1 MSVYN
6 RKKAADLV
14 KWLSDLS
21 KKDDKTIEALGL
33 SKEIIQAAIERIA
46 MLQNAG
52 VFTAKDSEFTDD
64 DPNSS
69 RAMKAFDNR
78 LKMNCE
84 DPSVNCTPLRKG
96 GKEDTDPDPNQ
107 PKPKGDSDQFNPN
120 RLLNV
125 LGGGLL
131 VKTKTQI
138 EIPTNEKT
146 LQRIEKFEQ
155 ERDQVTEDVKEILG
169 SKGKKGKKGGLPKVH
184 FSLDNCSPIKL
195 SSDGRGNWTQEV
207 ELMNTAV
214 QATGL
219 YAGLRGGYALG
230 ALPKTLQNWSSL
242 SRSQKIAKMTPSL
255 RFGGIKGSP
264 VATGVT
270 VAAMVL
276 YYGLVE
282 EIDDPMELAKVALG
296 STIGSWRWLS
306 LGVISTSGDAVLD
319 LTGWEPGKAIPD
331 AMAGL
336 LSINTDCA
344 FKNMMKSALVG
355 TMIGGATGMGSTI
368 SGYSS
373 KIKSLEELA
382 ATRQAKQL
390 DDVPVDLR
398 FVDEAQLNTGLEDR
412 VIREMVNILDTKV
425 NNGLLS
431 NMEAKYILELMKR
444 GYFAIAKNDEGIYVY
459 KVNPDLSAD
468 KLARA
473 QKEAIEETKD
483 LFPNVEIR
491 HLPGGRSLFEADPSM
506 GVELS
511 YLDSIIK
518 DIDEFTEN
526 FETLAKY
533 FEDMAASKSA
543 KAENHTTWF
552 FGAEGPEAFARMSTP
567 EAAASQKNAVDAI
580 RLSSEINYIRATEI
594 LDDPL
599 YIRMKQVRA
608 TLEKLR
614 STSGNPRQRL
624 SALAEAEAEVNAII
638 SEIGDMS
645 VPGVFGKKGELG
657 DFAMRAKFYE
667 TLTGSGYVRISNQYS
682 KYFEACERTGA
693 QPMSEGEWFRLA
705 TTSAFLESSDAA
717 RAAYKRW
724 AGDFPES
731 PMGILSNLIQ
741 SLRGDNRAALK
752 LADKWKMQWVGR
764 LSKKAGEFG
773 ADEPGIFQLFLQ
785 KAIEAREREATFR
798 QGIPDT
804 GDYAVPGVRV
814 DTPIIKAED
823 FNKEPVHKS
832 VLGRFT
838 GKMNQ
843 NLSADLA
850 RLGRNTDEG
859 FEGTAAAKQQAQEL
873 VDFFGMI
880 RRVADSAGE
889 QREYSWWRPLN
900 KIANQGDFPDDAK
913 SLVSRYLEEP
923 LLKIGRKIDDD
934 NGISGDLTKYLQKTE
949 DLIDP
954 DKVGDI
960 AKDPNILFDIMNPPL
975 KGGSAD
981 DAYRLK
987 GPGEREDLIRK
998 VLEERGYKL
1007 RKPGRRAR
1015 EAAETEGGKFYTSE
1029 QLTAA
1034 KDILDEL
1041 LTYEKDIITKLIQ
1054 LEQEYVAKIRILDN
1068 AQANKLEEIVSGR
1081 WDKKSLKTAVG
1092 EEAPLDQSI
1101 LDNRGFVE
1109 HAKNEFLEAFKK
1121 TAAYRKWTGT
1131 DIPSRTGGGLAMRAL
1146 ESLVSFAKNRPQLT
1160 SQGLSIAGGVLA
1172 AVAAALTP
1180 SDVAYDI
1187 ASGGLKS
1194 IFGDPVK
1201 ENLSNFW
1208 INSAAQGGASQEAF
1222 LNSHNKAMSDDN
1234 RDEEGRV
1241 NTGML
1246 NTHSISL
1253 LMLQS
1258 TIYNILKDFHDSYA
1272 SKEQERSVFP
1282 GDGVIDDSTGNP
1294 FADFDDIM
1302 DEVANVGTYKTTV
1315 KPLFDRYYQRPNDT
1329 IDLVKLQSKEIYDRF
1344 RKLKN
1349 FSNNLEDPASERGQL
1364 HNRIIPDGVKTD
1376 AALTRIY
1383 KIAIIPMALDT
1394 IVRIMNSFIN
1404 DRDMSAPGYRG
1415 MRSSRWPEGDSGFG
1429 ISDQVKDPSSPTGG
1443 TFKKTWGA
1451 QWDDADDNEDKI
1463 KLARR
1468 LMGFVRKFW
1477 NLPNTQRAFKTVGSG
1492 DYKAYVPPEKTRDFN
1507 VLPGESEIKD
1517 NFVEELQGKFSVKN
1531 LDSLVRTAFKISFD
1545 KTVNE
1550 NRTLKEP
1557 RIMNK
1562 KEIYNLIKEAFGD
1575 APVAHA
1581 DERGYSKYPYSSSE
1595 DEENQEE
1602 DDYMETWKSFC
1613 LEVIQDQSKNQAIK
1627 LAKIF
1632 INDLEL
1638 FEDVLD
1644 IAGQNQ
1650 SLGHEILKKME
1661 KAEEI
1666 EEVEV

>member
-33 SKEIIQAAIERIA
+33 TKEIIKAAIERIA
-46 MLQNAG
+46 MLQDAG

-69 RAMKAFDNR
+69 RAMKAFDSR

-84 DPSVNCTPLRKG
+84 DPSVNCTPLKKG
-96 GKEDTDPDPNQ
+96 VKKDTSKKPWDWLKTGKEPHSENDPDRFDPD
-107 PKPKGDSDQFNPN
+107 K
-120 RLLNV
+120 LINV
-125 LGGGLL
+125 MGGGLL

-146 LQRIEKFEQ
+146 LERIKKFEQ

-169 SKGKKGKKGGLPKVH
+169 SRGKKGKKGGLPKVH

-195 SSDGRGNWTQEV
+195 SSDGKGNWTQEV
-207 ELMNTAV
+207 EMMNVAV

-230 ALPKTLQNWSSL
+230 ALPKTLQNWSNL

-264 VATGVT
+264 VATGVA

-282 EIDDPMELAKVALG
+282 EVDSPMELAKVALG
-296 STIGSWRWLS
+296 SAIGSWRWLS

-319 LTGWEPGKAIPD
+319 LTGWEPGSAIPD
-331 AMAGL
+331 GVAGL

-382 ATRQAKQL
+382 ATRQAKEL
-390 DDVPVDLR
+390 DDVPVELR
-398 FVDEAQLNTGLEDR
+398 FVEEAQLNSGLEDR

-444 GYFAIAKNDEGIYVY
+444 GYFAIVKNDDGVYVY
-459 KVNPDLSAD
+459 KVNPDLPEAQ
-468 KLARA
+468 LARA
-473 QKEAIEETKD
+473 QKEAIEATKE
-483 LFPNVEIR
+483 LFPSVEIR
-491 HLPGGRSLFEADPSM
+491 HLPGGRTLFEADPAS
-506 GVELS
+506 GVQLS
-511 YLDSIIK
+511 YLDSVIK

-526 FETLAKY
+526 FEILAKH
-533 FEDMAASKSA
+533 FEDMAAAKGASA
-543 KAENHTTWF
+543 DNTPTTWF
-552 FGAEGPEAFARMSTP
+552 FGPEGASDF
-567 EAAASQKNAVDAI
+567 ASQGNAVDMM
-580 RLSSEINYIRATEI
+580 RLSSEINYIRAAEI

-599 YIRMKQVRA
+599 YIRMKEVRA

-614 STSGNPRQRL
+614 SASGNPRERL
-624 SALAEAEAEVNAII
+624 GALAEAEAEVNAIM
-638 SEIGDMS
+638 SEMGDMS
-645 VPGVFGKKGELG
+645 KSGTFGRKGELG
-657 DFAMRAKFYE
+657 DFSMRSNFYHSISP
-667 TLTGSGYVRISNQYS
+667 LGWLKIRNGFLDYVKSCQ
-682 KYFEACERTGA
+682 KTGA
-693 QPMSEGEWFRLA
+693 EPMTEAEWFRLA
-705 TTSAFLESSDAA
+705 LTSAFSESSDAA
-717 RAAYKRW
+717 RVAYKQW

-731 PMGILSNLIQ
+731 PLGILSNLIQ
-741 SLRGDNRAALK
+741 SLRGDKSAAL
-752 LADKWKMQWVGR
+752 R
-764 LSKKAGEFG
+764 H
-773 ADEPGIFQLFLQ
+773 ADEWKRQWIGSGEVGGTTEPGVFQGFLQ
-785 KAIEAREREATFR
+785 KAIEARERETTFR
-798 QGIPDT
+798 QGIPNT

-814 DTPIIKAED
+814 DTPIRKADD
-823 FNKEPVHKS
+823 FNEEQVHRS
-832 VLGRFT
+832 ILSRFT

-900 KIANQGDFPDDAK
+900 KIANQDDFPDDAK

-934 NGISGDLTKYLQKTE
+934 NGISGDLTKYLEKTE

-975 KGGSAD
+975 KGGNAD

-987 GPGEREDLIRK
+987 GPGEREDLIKK

-1015 EAAETEGGKFYTSE
+1015 EAAETEGGNFYTAE
-1029 QLTAA
+1029 ELAA
-1034 KDILDEL
+1034 VKDILDEL

-1054 LEQEYVAKIRILDN
+1054 LEQEYMAKIRILDN
-1068 AQANKLEEIVSGR
+1068 AQANKLEEVVSGR

-1160 SQGLSIAGGVLA
+1160 SQGLAIAGGALA
-1172 AVAAALTP
+1172 TVAAALTP

-1194 IFGDPVK
+1194 VFGNPVQ

-1208 INSAAQGGASQEAF
+1208 INSAAQGGDSQEAF
-1222 LNSHNKAMSDDN
+1222 LNSHNKAMSDEN
-1234 RDEEGRV
+1234 RDEEGRI

-1258 TIYNILKDFHDSYA
+1258 TIYKILKDFHDSYA
-1272 SKEQERSVFP
+1272 SEDREREIFP

-1315 KPLFDRYYQRPNDT
+1315 KPLFDRYYQRPNDA

-1344 RKLKN
+1344 RKIKN
-1349 FSNNLEDPASERGQL
+1349 FSSNLEDPASERGQL

-1376 AALTRIY
+1376 VALTRIY
-1383 KIAIIPMALDT
+1383 KTAIIPMALDT
-1394 IVRIMNSFIN
+1394 IVRIMNNFIN
-1404 DRDMSAPGYRG
+1404 DRDMREFSG
-1415 MRSSRWPEGDSGFG
+1415 MRASRWPDGDSGFG
-1429 ISDQVKDPSSPTGG
+1429 IAIQKKDPMSSTGD
-1443 TFKKTWGA
+1443 TIKRTWGY
-1451 QWDDADDNEDKI
+1451 QWDDADDTESKI
-1463 KLARR
+1463 ALAKK

-1477 NLPNTQRAFKTVGSG
+1477 NLPNTQRVFQTVGSG
-1492 DYKAYVPPEKTRDFN
+1492 DYKAYIPPEKTRDFS

-1517 NFVEELQGKFSVKN
+1517 NFVEELQDKFSVKS
-1531 LDSLVRTAFKISFD
+1531 LDSLVRGAFEISFD

-1550 NRTLKEP
+1550 NRILKEP

-1575 APVAHA
+1575 APVAHT
-1581 DERGYSKYPYSSSE
+1581 DERGYSKYPYNSSE